1 MSKVIGTLEKALLP
15 FAIKLGKQPH
25 VNAIKNGFI
34 KLMPL
39 TLAGAMFVLI
49 NNVFLSFGA
58 GSFFY
63 SLGIR
68 LDPATIETLNGLKGI
83 GGNVYNGTLGIMSL
97 MAPFFIGAA
106 LAEERKVD
114 ALAAGVLAVA
124 AFMTVT
130 PYNAG
135 GAYAVG
141 ANWLGG
147 ANIIS
152 GIVIGLVAAE
162 MFAFIIRRNWVITL
176 PESVPESVSRSFSAL
191 IPGFIILSIF
201 GVIAWALALYGNNF
215 HQIIMDSISTPLASM
230 GAVVGWA
237 YVIFTSLLWF
247 FGVHGSLA
255 LAALDSGIMTPWAL
269 ENVAIYTQYGSVEAA
284 LAAGKTFHVWAK
296 PMLDSYIFLG
306 GTGATLGLII
316 AILIGSRRAD
326 HRQVAK
332 LALPSGIFQIN
343 EPVLFGLP
351 IIMNPVMFIPFMLVQ
366 PVLAAITLAAYY
378 VGLIP
383 PVTNIAPWTMPTG
396 LGAFFNTNGSVAA
409 LLLALF
415 NLGMATLIYLPFVVV
430 ANKANS
436 VIAEQESEEDIA
448 NALKF

>member
-1 MSKVIGTLEKALLP
+1 MSHAINSLEKVLLL
-15 FAIKLGKQPH
+15 FAVKLGKQPH

-34 KLMPL
+34 RIMPL
-39 TLAGAMFVLI
+39 TLVGAIFVLI
-49 NNVFLSFGA
+49 NNVFLSFDT

-63 SLGIR
+63 SMGVR
-68 LDPATIETLNGLKGI
+68 LEPTTIETLKGFKVI

-97 MAPFFIGAA
+97 MTPFFIAMA

-114 ALAAGVLAVA
+114 PLAAGLLAIA
-124 AFMTVT
+124 SFMTVT
-130 PYNAG
+130 PYEVN

-152 GIVIGLVAAE
+152 GIILGLVVAE
-162 MFAFIIRRNWVITL
+162 IFAFIVRRNWIIRL
-176 PESVPESVSRSFSAL
+176 PDSVPPSVARSFSAL
-191 IPGFIILSIF
+191 IPGFIILSIM
-201 GVIAWALALYGNNF
+201 GIISWALSGISTNF
-215 HQIIMDSISTPLASM
+215 HQIIMDSVSAPLASM
-230 GAVVGWA
+230 GNVVGWT

-247 FGVHGSLA
+247 FGIHGSLA

-269 ENVAIYTQYGSVEAA
+269 ENVSLYAEYGSVDAA
-284 LAAGKTFHVWAK
+284 VAAGKSFHMWAK

-316 AILIGSRRAD
+316 AIFIASRRAD

-332 LALPSGIFQIN
+332 LALPASIFQIN
-343 EPVLFGLP
+343 EPIIFGLP
-351 IIMNPVMFIPFMLVQ
+351 IIMNPVMFIPFLLIQ
-366 PVLAAITLAAYY
+366 PLLAGIMVAAYY
-378 VGLIP
+378 LGIIP

-396 LGAFFNTNGSVAA
+396 LGAFFNTNGSIAA

-415 NLGMATLIYLPFVVV
+415 NLGVAVLVYLPFVVIS
-430 ANKANS
+430 NKAQNT
-436 VIAEQESEEDIA
+436 IDKEESEEDIA

>member
-1 MSKVIGTLEKALLP
+1 MSTVIASLEKVLLP
-15 FAIKLGKQPH
+15 FAVKIGKQPH

-49 NNVFLSFGA
+49 NNVFLSFGE
-58 GSFFY
+58 GSFFF
-63 SLGIR
+63 SMGVR
-68 LDPATIETLNGLKGI
+68 LDPSTIETLNGFKAI

-97 MAPFFIGAA
+97 MAPFFIGMA

-114 ALAAGVLAVA
+114 PLAAGLLSVA

-130 PYNAG
+130 PYSVG
-135 GAYAVG
+135 EAYAVG

-152 GIVIGLVAAE
+152 GIIIGLAVAE
-162 MFAFIIRRNWVITL
+162 MFAFVIRRNWVIKL
-176 PESVPESVSRSFSAL
+176 PDSVPASVSRSFSAL
-191 IPGFIILSIF
+191 IPGFIILSVMGI
-201 GVIAWALALYGNNF
+201 ISWALSSYSTNF
-215 HQIIMDSISTPLASM
+215 HQIIMDSISTPLAAM
-230 GAVVGWA
+230 GSVVGWA

-255 LAALDSGIMTPWAL
+255 LTALDSGIMTPWAL
-269 ENVAIYTQYGSVEAA
+269 ENIAIYQEHGSVEAA

-296 PMLDSYIFLG
+296 PMLDSYVFLG

-316 AILIGSRRAD
+316 AIFIASRRAD
-326 HRQVAK
+326 HRQIAR

-343 EPVLFGLP
+343 EPILFGLP
-351 IIMNPVMFIPFMLVQ
+351 IIMNPVMFIPFVLIQ
-366 PVLAAITLAAYY
+366 PLLAGITITAYY
-378 VGLIP
+378 LGIIP

-396 LGAFFNTNGSVAA
+396 LGAFFNTNGSIAA

-415 NLGMATLIYLPFVVV
+415 NLGVAVMVYLPFVVIS
-430 ANKANS
+430 NKAQS
-436 VIAEQESEEDIA
+436 EIEQEETEEDIA

>member
-1 MSKVIGTLEKALLP
+1 MSKFIGSLEKVLLP
-15 FAIKLGKQPH
+15 FAVKIGKQPH

-34 KLMPL
+34 RLMPL

-49 NNVFLSFGA
+49 NNVFLSFGD

-68 LDPATIETLNGLKGI
+68 LDASTIETLNGFKVI

-97 MAPFFIGAA
+97 MAPFFIGMA

-114 ALAAGVLAVA
+114 PIAAGLLSIA

-152 GIVIGLVAAE
+152 GIIIGLVVAE
-162 MFAFIIRRNWVITL
+162 MFTFIVRRNWVIRL
-176 PESVPESVSRSFSAL
+176 PDSVPASVSRSFSAL
-191 IPGFIILSIF
+191 IPGFIILSIM
-201 GVIAWALALYGNNF
+201 GIISWGLATYETNF
-215 HQIIMDSISTPLASM
+215 HQIILDSISTPLASM
-230 GAVVGWA
+230 GSVVGWA

-247 FGVHGSLA
+247 FGIHGSLA

-269 ENVAIYTQYGSVEAA
+269 ENVSIYTEYGSVEAA
-284 LAAGKTFHVWAK
+284 LAAGKTFHLWAK
-296 PMLDSYIFLG
+296 PMLDSFIFLG
-306 GTGATLGLII
+306 GTGATLGLILAIFI
-316 AILIGSRRAD
+316 ASRRAD

-332 LALPSGIFQIN
+332 LALPAGLFQIN
-343 EPVLFGLP
+343 EPIIFGLP
-351 IIMNPVMFIPFMLVQ
+351 VIMNPVMFIPFILIQ
-366 PVLAAITLAAYY
+366 PILAAITVTAYY
-378 VGLIP
+378 LGIIP

-396 LGAFFNTNGSVAA
+396 LGAFFNTNGSIAA

-415 NLGMATLIYLPFVVV
+415 NLGVATLIYLPFVIIS
-430 ANKANS
+430 NKAQTE
-436 VIAEQESEEDIA
+436 IEKEESEEDIA

>member
-114 ALAAGVLAVA
+114 ALAAGILAVA

-162 MFAFIIRRNWVITL
+162 MFAFVIRRNWVITL

-201 GVIAWALALYGNNF
+201 GVIAWALALSDNNF

-366 PVLAAITLAAYY
+366 PILAAITLAAYY

-383 PVTNIAPWTMPTG
+383 PITNIAPWTMPTG
-396 LGAFFNTNGSVAA
+396 LGAFFNTNGSMAA

-415 NLGMATLIYLPFVVV
+415 NLGIATLIYLPFVVI

-436 VIAEQESEEDIA
+436 AIAEQESEEDIA

>member
-1 MSKVIGTLEKALLP
+1 MSKFIGSLEKVLLP
-15 FAIKLGKQPH
+15 FAVKIGKQPH

-34 KLMPL
+34 RLMPL

-49 NNVFLSFGA
+49 NNVFLSFGD

-68 LDPATIETLNGLKGI
+68 LDASTIETLNGFKAI

-97 MAPFFIGAA
+97 MAPFFIGMA

-114 ALAAGVLAVA
+114 PIAAGLLSIA

-152 GIVIGLVAAE
+152 GIIIGLVVAE
-162 MFAFIIRRNWVITL
+162 MFTFIVRHNWVIRL
-176 PESVPESVSRSFSAL
+176 PDSVPASVSRSFSAL
-191 IPGFIILSIF
+191 IPGFIILSVM
-201 GVIAWALALYGNNF
+201 GVVSWGLATYETNF
-215 HQIIMDSISTPLASM
+215 HQIILDSISTPLASM
-230 GAVVGWA
+230 GSVVGWA

-247 FGVHGSLA
+247 FGIHGSLA

-269 ENVAIYTQYGSVEAA
+269 ENVSIYTEYGSVEAA
-284 LAAGKTFHVWAK
+284 LAAGKTFHLWAK
-296 PMLDSYIFLG
+296 PMLDSFIFLG
-306 GTGATLGLII
+306 GTGATLGLILAIFI
-316 AILIGSRRAD
+316 ASRRAD

-332 LALPSGIFQIN
+332 LALPAGLFQIN
-343 EPVLFGLP
+343 EPIIFGLP
-351 IIMNPVMFIPFMLVQ
+351 VIMNPVMFIPFILIQ
-366 PVLAAITLAAYY
+366 PILAAITVTAYY
-378 VGLIP
+378 LGIIP

-396 LGAFFNTNGSVAA
+396 LGAFFNTNGSIAA

-415 NLGMATLIYLPFVVV
+415 NLGVATLIYLPFVIIS
-430 ANKANS
+430 NKAQTE
-436 VIAEQESEEDIA
+436 IEKEESEEDIA

>member
-1 MSKVIGTLEKALLP
+1 MSKFIGSLEKVLLP
-15 FAIKLGKQPH
+15 FAVKIGKQPH

-34 KLMPL
+34 RLMPL

-49 NNVFLSFGA
+49 NNVFLSFGE

-68 LDPATIETLNGLKGI
+68 LDASTIETLNGFKAI

-97 MAPFFIGAA
+97 MTPFFIGMG

-114 ALAAGVLAVA
+114 PIAAGLLSIA

-147 ANIIS
+147 ANVIS
-152 GIVIGLVAAE
+152 GIIIGLVVAE
-162 MFAFIIRRNWVITL
+162 MFTFIVRRNWVIRL
-176 PESVPESVSRSFSAL
+176 PDSVPVSVSRSFSAL
-191 IPGFIILSIF
+191 IPGFIILSVMGIVSW
-201 GVIAWALALYGNNF
+201 GLGHYETHF
-215 HQIIMDSISTPLASM
+215 HQVILDSISTPLASL
-230 GAVVGWA
+230 GSIVGWA

-247 FGVHGSLA
+247 FGIHGSLA
-255 LAALDSGIMTPWAL
+255 LTALDSGIMTPWAL
-269 ENVAIYTQYGSVEAA
+269 ENIAIYTEYGSVEAA
-284 LAAGKTFHVWAK
+284 LAAGKTFHLWAK
-296 PMLDSYIFLG
+296 PMLDSFIFLG
-306 GTGATLGLII
+306 GTGATLGLILAIFI
-316 AILIGSRRAD
+316 ASRRAD

-332 LALPSGIFQIN
+332 LALPAGLFQIN
-343 EPVLFGLP
+343 EPIIFGLP
-351 IIMNPVMFIPFMLVQ
+351 IIMNPVMFIPFILIQ
-366 PVLAAITLAAYY
+366 PILAAITVTAYY
-378 VGLIP
+378 LGIIP

-396 LGAFFNTNGSVAA
+396 LGAFFNTNGSIAA

-415 NLGMATLIYLPFVVV
+415 NLGVATLIYLPFVIIS
-430 ANKANS
+430 NKAQTE
-436 VIAEQESEEDIA
+436 IEKEESEEDIA